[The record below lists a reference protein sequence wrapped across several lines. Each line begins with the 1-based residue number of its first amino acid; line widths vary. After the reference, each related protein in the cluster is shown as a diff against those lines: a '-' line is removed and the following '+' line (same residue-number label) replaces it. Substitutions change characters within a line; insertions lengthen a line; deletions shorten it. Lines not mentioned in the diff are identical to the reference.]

1 MNGLKKNYEKKARQ
15 YKLLFGIVGLIVI
28 PIYALIFSQFGPDG
42 DLVLVTFSQ
51 IGARYGA
58 FELLIIWGILTSL
71 YFMGFLSYLATI
83 TKFNNLFMSLLI
95 GFGGLSMLVTVFFP
109 FAPSMFPITANTHN
123 TLAYVTA
130 VATLFSLVVFVGSLI
145 RIDKAVFFK
154 SLITLV
160 VTIAICLTVLIV
172 FGVSSLFQIVFS
184 ALLCGLLFLIL
195 RFLEKSPFVD
205 IPKVL
210 EEIDRNKNEQETN

>member
-1 MNGLKKNYEKKARQ
+1 
-15 YKLLFGIVGLIVI
+15 
-28 PIYALIFSQFGPDG
+28 
-42 DLVLVTFSQ
+42 VLVTFSQ

-71 YFMGFLSYLATI
+71 YFMGFLSYLVSI

-109 FAPSMFPITANTHN
+109 FAPSMFPITSNTHN

-130 VATLFSLVVFVGSLI
+130 IATLFTLVVFVGSLL
-145 RIDKAVFFK
+145 RVDKALFFK

-160 VTIAICLTVLIV
+160 VTIAICLSVLV
-172 FGVSSLFQIVFS
+172 AFGVSSLFQIVFS
-184 ALLCGLLFLIL
+184 TLLCGLLFLIL

-205 IPKVL
+205 IPKAL
-210 EEIDRNKNEQETN
+210 EDMDRSRNDSEAI

>member
-1 MNGLKKNYEKKARQ
+1 MNGVKKNYQKKAHN
-15 YKLLFGIVGLIVI
+15 YKLLFGIIGLIVI
-28 PIYALIFSQFGPDG
+28 PIYAVIFSQFGPDG

-71 YFMGFLSYLATI
+71 YFMGFLSYLASI
-83 TKFNNLFMSLLI
+83 TKFNNIFMSLLI

-109 FAPSMFPITANTHN
+109 FAPSMFPLTSNTHN

-130 VATLFSLVVFVGSLI
+130 VATLFTLVVFVGSLF
-145 RIDKAVFFK
+145 RIDKALFFK

-160 VTIAICLTVLIV
+160 VTIVICLTVLEV

-184 ALLCGLLFLIL
+184 TLLCGLLFLIL
-195 RFLEKSPFVD
+195 RYLEKSPFVD
-205 IPKVL
+205 IPKAL
-210 EEIDRNKNEQETN
+210 EDMDRNKNDSEAI